1 MVRCDN
7 VAHGRMRKGRTAEE
21 GMATVAATMEIG
33 NRIREH
39 RAALAMSQD
48 DLAARVY
55 MSRQT
60 ISSWENGKT
69 YPDVQSL
76 LLLSEIFGATVDSL
90 IKGDVETMHKT
101 LDHDAIIIRRLG
113 FAMLGLLALVLMAV
127 AWFTVQL
134 TVWNWDLGQTVPTIL
149 LALALWGAAMFAA
162 IWTEHIKRDH
172 DLVAYREVSD
182 FMNGNEPDRDTERGR
197 RERALPNWMRVIR
210 AVGWALI
217 AAAVGFLCARYGLP
231 LLQGL
236 FG

>member
-1 MVRCDN
+1 
-7 VAHGRMRKGRTAEE
+7 MRKGRTAEE

-55 MSRQT
+55 VSRQT

-127 AWFTVQL
+127 P
-134 TVWNWDLGQTVPTIL
+134 GSPC
-149 LALALWGAAMFAA
+149 
-162 IWTEHIKRDH
+162 
-172 DLVAYREVSD
+172 S
-182 FMNGNEPDRDTERGR
+182 
-197 RERALPNWMRVIR
+197 
-210 AVGWALI
+210 
-217 AAAVGFLCARYGLP
+217 
-231 LLQGL
+231 
-236 FG
+236 